1 MASTVTETGQK
12 VLLSCKK
19 CGTEHEKPTGN
30 KCERL
35 KLDKSECDEKWDVS
49 KDASAKKT
57 PKGKSV
63 AYTSNQD
70 KMMEIML
77 ASMSTFTKKLTA
89 MEERITGLTNG
100 KEEGESSARKSRS
113 REKKKRK
120 SIDESQE
127 PTFMSPHPVLQSDE
141 GVSYSCVFSDTAVT
155 FKPSTTPTKAKK
167 QKGDIDLGV
176 KPLTRELIPPTP
188 MRMVAGSS
196 LPCSTATITRP
207 DPTATAMQA
216 WDLGACGLQET
227 NNDIQVN
234 RKQPVCDF
242 NQNVLMHTD
251 QFGNPVSVQGIVEQP
266 VVGSQKQ
273 VQQLQL
279 PERHPE
285 MNVTSQSLE
294 ALRANPFIQQ

>member
-1 MASTVTETGQK
+1 MLGNLVHARRRNENPLTRVRN
-12 VLLSCKK
+12 LHSC
-19 CGTEHEKPTGN
+19 P
-30 KCERL
+30 
-35 KLDKSECDEKWDVS
+35 
-49 KDASAKKT
+49 
-57 PKGKSV
+57 
-63 AYTSNQD
+63 
-70 KMMEIML
+70 
-77 ASMSTFTKKLTA
+77 
-89 MEERITGLTNG
+89 
-100 KEEGESSARKSRS
+100 
-113 REKKKRK
+113 
-120 SIDESQE
+120 
-127 PTFMSPHPVLQSDE
+127 PHPVLQSEE
-141 GVSYSCVFSDTAVT
+141 GVSYSRVFSDIAVT

-176 KPLTRELIPPTP
+176 KPLTCELIPPTP

-196 LPCSTATITRP
+196 LPRSTATITRP
-207 DPTATAMQA
+207 VPTATATQA

-266 VVGSQKQ
+266 VVGSQRQ

-285 MNVTSQSLE
+285 MNV
-294 ALRANPFIQQ
+294 NPFIQQLVEERVAVFQSRMKSELQQGTQSRKKSGRYNIADTPHCASYRQTSLTCLGLNANAWPTMILH